1 MRGRPHHLRLILS
14 ATRRN
19 WLVGVLCLGLAVG
32 SAAPVHGAEA
42 AVSEYEL
49 KAAFLYNFTKFVDW
63 PPRAFPVADAA
74 PIVIGIVGED
84 PFGTAIDDLV
94 RGEVVRDHALIVK
107 RMPADGDLRSC
118 HVLFISRSEK
128 EHLPALLSQL
138 KGSPVLTVSDME
150 RFGEQGGIVNLV
162 LENKAVKIE
171 INPAAAERAGLQI
184 SAKLLRLA
192 RLVKSLRP

>member
-1 MRGRPHHLRLILS
+1 MRGRQHHLRLILS
-14 ATRRN
+14 GILRN
-19 WLVGVLCLGLAVG
+19 WLISVICLGLT
-32 SAAPVHGAEA
+32 AAWA
-42 AVSEYEL
+42 AQSQTGVSEYQL

-63 PPRAFPVADAA
+63 PPSAFPATDA

-84 PFGTAIDDLV
+84 PFGNELDDLI

-107 RMPADGDLRSC
+107 RIPSGGDLRGC
-118 HVLFISRSEK
+118 QVLFISRSEK
-128 EHLPALLSQL
+128 ERLPDLLGQL
-138 KGSPVLTVSDME
+138 KGSSVLTVSDME
-150 RFGEQGGIVNLV
+150 RFGEQGGIINLV

>member
-14 ATRRN
+14 AIRRN
-19 WLVGVLCLGLAVG
+19 WLVGVLCLGLAIG

-63 PPRAFPVADAA
+63 PPRAFPVADG
-74 PIVIGIVGED
+74 PIVIGIIGED
-84 PFGTAIDDLV
+84 PFGTAIDALV
-94 RGEVVRDHALIVK
+94 RGEVVHDHALIVK
-107 RMPADGDLRSC
+107 RMPADGDLRNC
-118 HVLFISRSEK
+118 QVLYISRSEK
-128 EHLPALLSQL
+128 DHLPALMNQL

-171 INPAAAERAGLQI
+171 INSAAADRAGLQI

-192 RLVKSLRP
+192 RLVKSPKP